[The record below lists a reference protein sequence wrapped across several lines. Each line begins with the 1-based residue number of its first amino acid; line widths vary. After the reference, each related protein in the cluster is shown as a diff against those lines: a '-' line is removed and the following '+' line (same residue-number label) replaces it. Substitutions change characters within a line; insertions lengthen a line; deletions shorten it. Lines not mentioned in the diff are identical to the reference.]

1 MITALSFAEV
11 EAIRNRF
18 SVLARWSGMP
28 IVPDRLQGRKIV
40 TGEGVPSSLKFADP
54 MIGADGVLGE
64 YSCYT
69 PSLRR
74 FAIHPAE
81 GDGPWRTSENTL
93 GVMVNPTDLAPKDF
107 AQACYGCLLA
117 WEKAEPFEADW
128 LDEPALWPKRITRTE
143 DLKRVRRS
151 IPDLRPSETVVY
163 GSDLLGTC
171 RFIARY
177 ISGVAW
183 PDLDWRD
190 EEGRGVQPRAA
201 KGSALGGLSTWR
213 DFLERFLAHPVPFSL
228 DEEGRRATGQT
239 KGVLSP
245 APILIVGIART
256 GRTDWVEGTAAEV
269 LVPDANEP
277 ERMREELGRVSG
289 ADLAKAGLAP
299 RTVRAMRA
307 GRPPSRRNAQAALN
321 LVVKRARARA
331 GLEPDGSL
339 TCAAPG
345 CPERLTGRQGTFC
358 TRHATYPGSRRKAWK
373 EAAGR

>member
-1 MITALSFAEV
+1 VNALSFAQVQEV
-11 EAIRNRF
+11 REAF
-18 SVLARWSGMP
+18 SVLARWSGLP
-28 IVPDRLQGRKIV
+28 IAPDRLQERQII
-40 TGEGVPSSLKFADP
+40 TGKGVPSLLKFAPP
-54 MIGADGVLGE
+54 MIGADGVLAE

-74 FAIHPAE
+74 FAIHPTH
-81 GDGPWRTSENTL
+81 GDGQWRTSENTL
-93 GVMVNPTDLAPKDF
+93 GVMVNPTDLVPKDF
-107 AQACYGCLLA
+107 AAACYRCLLA
-117 WEKAEPFEADW
+117 WEKAEPFGADW

-151 IPDLRPSETVVY
+151 IPELRPSETVVY

-213 DFLERFLAHPVPFSL
+213 DFLDRFLAHPVPFSL

-239 KGVLSP
+239 KEVLSP

-256 GRTDWVEGTAAEV
+256 GRTDWVEGAAAEV
-269 LVPDANEP
+269 FVPDANEP
-277 ERMREELGRVSG
+277 ERMHEELGRVSG

-307 GRPPSRRNAQAALN
+307 GRSPSRRNAQTARK
-321 LVVKRARARA
+321 LVVKRARAGA

-339 TCAAPG
+339 TCAARG
-345 CPERLTGRQGTFC
+345 CPERLRGRQRTFC
-358 TRHATYPGSRRKAWK
+358 TRHAKYPGSRRKAWK